1 MTLDRLPI
9 RYRPACD
16 CDLPAMVGM
25 NGLLPKEDRYPVPVL
40 AYIQN
45 QRTCRTFVAETAG
58 IVGIV
63 IAHKLRGQTGE
74 ILLFDVDREC
84 VDSEIAPGL
93 LVRAETWLREQG
105 ARAVFVEAAGESAQ
119 FRLCLDLGYFP
130 PDHAEAEGGERPRLL
145 MRKLLG

>member
-16 CDLPAMVGM
+16 CDLTAMVGM

-45 QRTCRTFVAETAG
+45 QRTCRTFVAESEG
-58 IVGIV
+58 IVGVV

-74 ILLFDVDREC
+74 ILLFDVDREWLAT
-84 VDSEIAPGL
+84 EIAPAL
-93 LVRAETWLREQG
+93 FIRAESWLRDQG
-105 ARAVFVEAAGESAQ
+105 ARSVFVEAADGSDQ
-119 FRLCLDLGYFP
+119 SQLCLELGYFLREEP
-130 PDHAEAEGGERPRLL
+130 ETGGMDPSRLL
-145 MRKLLG
+145 LRKVFP

>member
-1 MTLDRLPI
+1 MIPDRLPI

-45 QRTCRTFVAETAG
+45 QRTCRTFVAEASG
-58 IVGIV
+58 IVGMV

-74 ILLFDVDREC
+74 ILLFDVDRNC
-84 VDSEIAPGL
+84 VGSEIAPGL
-93 LVRAETWLREQG
+93 MIRAENWLRDEG
-105 ARAVFVEAAGESAQ
+105 ARAIFVEAPADSEQS
-119 FRLCLDLGYFP
+119 RLCRELGYSP
-130 PDHAEAEGGERPRLL
+130 GEEPESGREGSRRLVL
-145 MRKLLG
+145 RKVVT

>member
-1 MTLDRLPI
+1 VTLDRLPI

-45 QRTCRTFVAETAG
+45 QRTCRTFVAETGA
-58 IVGIV
+58 IVGVV

-74 ILLFDVDREC
+74 ILLLDVDREC
-84 VDSEIAPGL
+84 VDSEIAPVL
-93 LVRAETWLREQG
+93 LARAETWLREQG
-105 ARAVFVEAAGESAQ
+105 ARAIFVEATGGSTQ
-119 FRLCLDLGYFP
+119 IQLCRDLGYLP
-130 PDHAEAEGGERPRLL
+130 PDHVDTDGAERPHLL
-145 MRKLLG
+145 MRKLLA

>member
-1 MTLDRLPI
+1 VTLDRLPI

-45 QRTCRTFVAETAG
+45 QRTCRTFVAETKG

-84 VDSEIAPGL
+84 LDSDIAPGL
-93 LVRAETWLREQG
+93 LFRAETWLREQG
-105 ARAVFVEAAGESAQ
+105 ARAIFVETPGGSAQ
-119 FRLCLDLGYFP
+119 FRMCRDLGYFP
-130 PDHAEAEGGERPRLL
+130 PDHAETEAAERPHLL
-145 MRKLLG
+145 MRKLLS

>member
-1 MTLDRLPI
+1 
-9 RYRPACD
+9 
-16 CDLPAMVGM
+16 MVGM

-58 IVGIV
+58 IVGVV

-84 VDSEIAPGL
+84 IDSEIAPGL
-93 LVRAETWLREQG
+93 LVRAESWLREQG
-105 ARAVFVEAAGESAQ
+105 ARAIFVEAAEVSTQ
-119 FRLCLDLGYFP
+119 LRLRDLGYVP
-130 PDHAEAEGGERPRLL
+130 PEPGGTEGAEEPRLL
-145 MRKLLG
+145 MRKLLL